1 MRTLKILKQICDQQL
16 ICSRLLQNCLWNC
29 CKAEHAKVRVAA
41 EGIWH
46 YRSRWVAGNRESRL
60 RDAFWLW
67 KCQSESW
74 PKENQVKFKEIGLVL
89 GNPKKM
95 RVMRLMQI
103 QELKWNVCV
112 QRNQMWIDDGNWRR
126 NWVCAFLPQK
136 RTWSWMVLIIREK
149 GTYPVEGWVPR
160 NHPQLHAVIE
170 LSQLNP
176 SVETFSPPQAAAG
189 DTSTNGAA
197 NPTTCGVTV
206 EATSVLRPGKVALQM
221 VPVILE
227 G

>member
-1 MRTLKILKQICDQQL
+1 
-16 ICSRLLQNCLWNC
+16 
-29 CKAEHAKVRVAA
+29 
-41 EGIWH
+41 
-46 YRSRWVAGNRESRL
+46 
-60 RDAFWLW
+60 
-67 KCQSESW
+67 
-74 PKENQVKFKEIGLVL
+74 
-89 GNPKKM
+89 
-95 RVMRLMQI
+95 
-103 QELKWNVCV
+103 
-112 QRNQMWIDDGNWRR
+112 
-126 NWVCAFLPQK
+126 
-136 RTWSWMVLIIREK
+136 MVLIIREK

-176 SVETFSPPQAAAG
+176 SVETFSPPQAATG
-189 DTSTNGAA
+189 DTSTNGAV